1 MPYGDLARIR
11 TNMGAMNASN
21 ALNAV
26 NRELGVHQ
34 LRIATGKRL
43 NSAGEG
49 PAEFS
54 IAKELEGTALRW
66 HKALTNVQDTQNLF
80 ITAETGAV
88 AIKDMLTQMSV
99 LAEGAASDLLST
111 TDRANV
117 LAELKSLANEINQTV
132 EQTQYRGLHLLKGSY
147 STNRSTWVG
156 TTSDATTSKL
166 SFTVHNLASGL
177 TFKQLTGVASITTM
191 SVSTIT
197 AASSLLAS
205 LITAVAK
212 VDKSAVNIIGT
223 YEERLL
229 VKEGR
234 IAQHESDV
242 WATYSRI
249 MNADMAEEQL
259 AVTKY
264 TILQQS
270 AIAGLAQANT
280 APSFVLGLLGK

>member
-1 MPYGDLARIR
+1 MPYGDLGRIR
-11 TNMGAMNASN
+11 TNIGAMNAQN
-21 ALNAV
+21 ALNSV
-26 NRELGVHQ
+26 NTQLGIHQ
-34 LRIATGKRL
+34 LRIATGKQL

-49 PAEFS
+49 PAEYS
-54 IAKELEGTALRW
+54 IAKELEASANRW
-66 HKALTNVQDTQNLF
+66 GKALTNVQDTENLF
-80 ITAETGAV
+80 TTAETGAV
-88 AIKDMLTQMSV
+88 AIKDMLGQMST

-117 LAELKSLANEINQTV
+117 LQELQSLAREIDQTV

-147 STNRSTWVG
+147 SANRSVWVG
-156 TTSDATTSKL
+156 STSDATTSKL
-166 SFTVHNLASGL
+166 SFTVHSLASGL
-177 TFKQLTGVASITTM
+177 TFKQLTGVASITAM

-212 VDKSAVNIIGT
+212 VDKSAVNNIGT
-223 YEERLL
+223 YEQRLT

-234 IAQHESDV
+234 ISQAATDV

-249 MNADMAEEQL
+249 MNANEAQEQL
-259 AVTKY
+259 DVTKY
-264 TILQQS
+264 TILQQ
-270 AIAGLAQANT
+270 AAVAGLAQANT

>member
-11 TNMGAMNASN
+11 TNIGAMNAAN
-21 ALNAV
+21 ALNSV
-26 NRELGVHQ
+26 NRELGIHQ

-49 PAEFS
+49 PAEYS

-80 ITAETGAV
+80 VTAETGAV

-117 LAELKSLANEINQTV
+117 LAELKSLGNEINQTV

-147 STNRSTWVG
+147 SSNRSTWVG
-156 TTSDATTSKL
+156 TTSDSATSKL
-166 SFTVHNLASGL
+166 SFTVHSLASGL
-177 TFKQLTGVASITTM
+177 TFKQLTGITVGQIA
-191 SVSTIT
+191 VSTIT
-197 AASSLLAS
+197 LASSLLAS
-205 LITAVAK
+205 LITAIAK
-212 VDKSAVNIIGT
+212 VDKSAVNNIGT
-223 YEERLL
+223 YEERLN
-229 VKEGR
+229 VKEAR
-234 IAQHESDV
+234 IAQHETDV

-249 MNADMAEEQL
+249 MNADAAQEQL
-259 AVTKY
+259 DVTKY
-264 TILQQS
+264 TILQQA